1 MICLEREIVLIFVV
15 SSLYYCC
22 TLPHWPNSFILVL
35 EPHSFISSRW
45 EHPFSFSSFNIHGV
59 ENIGLII
66 WFGRIASH
74 FVHAGRERSLE
85 KEASAAAG
93 VLTGH

>member
-15 SSLYYCC
+15 SLLYYCC
-22 TLPHWPNSFILVL
+22 TLPHWPNSFILVWSRIL
-35 EPHSFISSRW
+35 SFPAGGSTLSA
-45 EHPFSFSSFNIHGV
+45 FSSFNIHGV